1 MLESLMTTAA
11 GPAGTDAASEAV
23 SLLDP
28 VALWNTYQGDIIAWG
43 LKALGAL
50 VVIIIGLRIAAWLA
64 GMVRKQALKYETI
77 DDTLGNFFASLVRW
91 AITAA
96 VFIAALQVFGV
107 QATSFVAILGALTLA
122 IGLSL
127 QGALGNIA
135 AGVMIIMFRPYKL
148 GDYIEAAGVAGS
160 VKDINLFRTV
170 LATVDNVQILIP
182 NSQTIDGI
190 IKNYSG
196 YARRRVD
203 IDFGIDYGDNMDKAI
218 SIIEAILNADPRI
231 EKTPEPFVR
240 VTNLGASSV
249 DITTR
254 SWVQAADYW
263 DVKFDVLKQVKEQFD
278 AQGISIPYPHT
289 TMVQKA
295 AE

>member
-1 MLESLMTTAA
+1 MLESIFAATAPGA
-11 GPAGTDAASEAV
+11 TDSASTAV

-28 VALWNTYQGDIIAWG
+28 VALWNTYQAQIMAWG

-50 VVIIIGLRIAAWLA
+50 FVILVGLRIAGWLA
-64 GMVRKQALKYETI
+64 GLVRTKALKYESI
-77 DDTLGNFFASLVRW
+77 DDTLGNFFASLIRW

-122 IGLSL
+122 IGLSM

-135 AGVMIIMFRPYKL
+135 SGVMIIFFRPYKL

-160 VKDINLFRTV
+160 VRDINLFQTV
-170 LATVDNVQILIP
+170 LATVDNVKILVP
-182 NSQTIDGI
+182 NSQAIAGV

-196 YARRRVD
+196 YSQRRVD
-203 IDFGIDYGDNMDKAI
+203 TDFSIDYGDNMDKAVA
-218 SIIEAILNADPRI
+218 IIEGIINADKRI
-231 EKTPEPFVR
+231 LSSPEPFVR
-240 VTNLGASSV
+240 VTKLGASSV

-254 SWVQAADYW
+254 SWVEAGDYW

-289 TMVQKA
+289 TMIQKA